1 MYKPGCEFGIIG
13 WKEMWQFFSLSL
25 GIEQGQQRLSGH
37 GRRLAPYSYIGF
49 SLRVLGMIDFMSLKG
64 YLKGA

>member
-1 MYKPGCEFGIIG
+1 
-13 WKEMWQFFSLSL
+13 MWQFFSLSL

-64 YLKGA
+64 YLRGA